1 MGDIIGLVSGKGGVG
16 KTTITACLGGVL
28 SEQGYRVLLCDGD
41 FGLRDLD
48 LVLGKEDEVL
58 FDALDAMADKDLTE
72 EAIVEVREYLHLL
85 PANQQ
90 IRWEEMGRKKYR
102 KFVKQLAERYDYVL
116 VDSPAGIGRGLESI
130 MELVERVLIITQPL
144 WVSLRNAA
152 RTIQFCRDYGHRDYA
167 VVFNSLHPAAADL
180 NLYDMLDVLGAEYV
194 GAILPYETSIVESTQ
209 QGTLINAMSKQYK
222 ELLQPVVDYITTGDA
237 WDEQD
242 VLERYTELTTPTS
255 KEIPVMSTLAQSKTT
270 IADDTALTFT
280 NRWST
285 QQRVI
290 DGKQSM
296 WRRKR
301 MK

>member
-194 GAILPYETSIVESTQ
+194 GAILSYETSIVESTQ

-255 KEIPVMSTLAQSKTT
+255 KEIPVISTLSQPKTT